1 MCFTDLQ
8 SSQFTSI
15 PSKQFS
21 CVSLWDVGFCV
32 SRSQF
37 SHGEGSKKPA
47 AGKTNAGTSSTRG
60 KKNLKKTNAEAIPQ
74 GSESWVNPK
83 SNVGI
88 PKDAGKRRVHAVGQS
103 AGHWYTG
110 PNGKRVS

>member
-1 MCFTDLQ
+1 MLLAE
-8 SSQFTSI
+8 
-15 PSKQFS
+15 
-21 CVSLWDVGFCV
+21 SLPLLKHM
-32 SRSQF
+32 SQF
-37 SHGEGSKKPA
+37 SHGESFKQPA

-60 KKNLKKTNAEAIPQ
+60 KKNLKKTNATNAEAIPQ

-110 PNGKRVS
+110 HNGKNAS